1 MRLRVHPEKLRGVDV
16 SISLR
21 RAETRVAEE
30 LLDRAEIRASL
41 QQMRRKRMTQS
52 MRTHAGPDTARGGIA
67 TDETVDAANGKTCA
81 AIVDEQRIGHGAR
94 ASAWCRQRA

>member
-21 RAETRVAEE
+21 RAETRVSEQ
-30 LLDRAEIRASL
+30 LLNRAKIRTAL
-41 QQMRRKRMTQS
+41 QQMRRKRMPQ
-52 MRTHAGPDTARGGIA
+52 RVRAHAGSHAARRRVPA
-67 TDETVDAANGKTCA
+67 HETVDAANGKTCA